1 MEWTQGTTFYANKLF
16 ENMDWPMRHSTQI
29 PTWLENM
36 HPHVTHIINAQ
47 IYNGLQE
54 FQRKMDLLLLAFYL
68 MCKIP
73 PMLA

>member
-1 MEWTQGTTFYANKLF
+1 
-16 ENMDWPMRHSTQI
+16 MRHSTQI
-29 PTWLENM
+29 PTRLENM

-54 FQRKMDLLLLAFYL
+54 FQWKMDLLLLALHL

-73 PMLA
+73 PMLAQTNHLTPLQSIWTYIEK

>member
-1 MEWTQGTTFYANKLF
+1 
-16 ENMDWPMRHSTQI
+16 MDWPMRLSTQI
-29 PTWLENM
+29 LTRLKNM

-54 FQRKMDLLLLAFYL
+54 FQQKMDLLLLAFYL